1 MTEIRSKGIR
11 PGRVSA
17 SNRSMPRCRKL
28 ASHQGVSSENFR
40 NPLIAIEFSKS
51 VQIGVLI
58 CTLAVDGSAR
68 PRTIR
73 GVC

>member
-11 PGRVSA
+11 PGRASA
-17 SNRSMPRCRKL
+17 SNRPMPRCRKL
-28 ASHQGVSSENFR
+28 ASHQGVSSENLC

-51 VQIGVLI
+51 VQIGVVI
-58 CTLAVDGSAR
+58 CTLAMDANAR

-73 GVC
+73 EMG